1 MTNFLNHRD
10 YSKVLH
16 ELANVIVLILLEPSV
31 PDLPEGGQLVR
42 SGYFLIFLSFHE
54 RHNFAEP

>member
-1 MTNFLNHRD
+1 M
-10 YSKVLH
+10 KVLH
-16 ELANVIVLILLEPSV
+16 DLVNVIVLILLEPSV